1 MLKLEFKFMKKIS
14 LLLMTILVAFS
25 ISAQETENVSH
36 GDIYLKNKGT
46 DNWFMSLAGGTNT
59 FWGKGSKDQDFV
71 DALGWEGQLAVG
83 KWLSPIFGGRIAVN
97 VAQHEHYNNI
107 SDSYFKGSSIH
118 PHVDVMWNATNAL
131 VGYRADRVY
140 NFIPYLG
147 AGWMFGLDE
156 DFGGSANNNLTWNA
170 GLINNF
176 QLSNNF
182 SIFVEL
188 AATALKGDYGRSL
201 SGMTLGKD
209 DDNYELYTQ
218 ALVGVKFGL
227 GGKQDFTTAELLD
240 YNLINDLNSQI
251 NRLRAENEN
260 LSKRPEFCPE
270 CPEVEPQPVAESV
283 YVPNVVFFRI
293 NSANIDRQ
301 QQISVYNTAE
311 YMKSNPNATVEIVAY
326 ADKQTGTPDYN
337 MKLSE
342 RRAKAVADA
351 LTSQY
356 NIDSSRINIDW
367 KGDTIQP
374 YDENDWNRVAIFI
387 AD

>member
-1 MLKLEFKFMKKIS
+1 MS
-14 LLLMTILVAFS
+14 ILVAFG
-25 ISAQETENVSH
+25 ISAQETQNVSH
-36 GDIYLKNKGT
+36 GDVYLKNKKS
-46 DNWFMSLAGGTNT
+46 DNWFMSLAGGANT
-59 FWGKGSKDQDFV
+59 FFGNGFKDADYL
-71 DALGWEGQLAVG
+71 DATSWQGQIAVG
-83 KWLSPIFGGRIAVN
+83 KWISPLFGARLAVD
-97 VAQHEHYNNI
+97 VAQHEHFMKSSSNYI
-107 SDSYFKGSSIH
+107 SSNSIN
-118 PHVDVMWNATNAL
+118 PHVDVMWNMTNAL

-140 NFIPYLG
+140 NFVPYVG
-147 AGWMFGLDE
+147 VGGMIGME
-156 DFGGSANNNLTWNA
+156 KDFSGDTDLELSWNM

-188 AATALKGDYGRSL
+188 AATLVKDNFGSRFTNDNSGDYSYDAIG
-201 SGMTLGKD
+201 
-209 DDNYELYTQ
+209 Q

-270 CPEVEPQPVAESV
+270 CPDVEPQIVAESV

-367 KGDTIQP
+367 KGDTEQP
-374 YDENDWNRVAIFI
+374 YAENDWNRVAIFI

>member
-1 MLKLEFKFMKKIS
+1 MKKIS

-83 KWLSPIFGGRIAVN
+83 KWISPIFGARLAVN
-97 VAQHEHYNNI
+97 VAQHEHYNKPLNDYI
-107 SDSYFKGSSIH
+107 SSNSIN

-140 NFIPYLG
+140 NFIPYVG
-147 AGWMFGLDE
+147 VGGLIGME
-156 DFGGSANNNLTWNA
+156 KDFGGDTDLELTWNM

-188 AATALKGDYGRSL
+188 AAALVKDNFGVRFTNNNDGDYSYDAIG
-201 SGMTLGKD
+201 
-209 DDNYELYTQ
+209 Q

-293 NSANIDRQ
+293 NSSTIDRR
-301 QQISVYNTAE
+301 QQISVHNTAE
-311 YMKSNPNATVEIVAY
+311 YLNANADTKVNIVAY
-326 ADKQTGTPDYN
+326 ADRQTGTPEYN
-337 MKLSE
+337 FALSE
-342 RRAKAVADA
+342 RRARAVADA
-351 LTSQY
+351 LINEY
-356 NIDSSRINIDW
+356 GISSDRISIDW
-367 KGDTIQP
+367 KGDTEQP
-374 YDENDWNRVAIFI
+374 YAENDWNRVAIFFVE
-387 AD
+387 